1 MIVRILKKMILK
13 IVIMKRIIGRWR
25 IMKTMRNLTVI
36 IAVNSW
42 IVGTRRRSI
51 MIVMT
56 TTMGSKI
63 REVTVRRRR
72 VERKKVRAGA
82 EAGGSKGRQQAA

>member
-72 VERKKVRAGA
+72 VERKKNC
-82 EAGGSKGRQQAA
+82 K